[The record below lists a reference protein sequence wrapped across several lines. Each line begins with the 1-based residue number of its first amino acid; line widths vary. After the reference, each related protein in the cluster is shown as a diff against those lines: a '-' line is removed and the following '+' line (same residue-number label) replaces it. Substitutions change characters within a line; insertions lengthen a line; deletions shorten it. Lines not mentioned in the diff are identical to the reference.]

1 MRQLLILDPFTNL
14 SWSKFKMILLK
25 SLLYTEAAD
34 NPKGKDSVT
43 FKYKGKDDEEEKT
56 HTISMDTAKDYA
68 SNPDSDYKK
77 AAVAAA
83 GLDDKK
89 PSADGDAEE
98 KPDAKQ
104 TKIDPSGG
112 FGGDDDASKAASDA
126 PIPSLAN
133 QAVQDPVSGKWH
145 APGTFGHFH
154 HTGHDPGGKF
164 KKRMEKDA
172 EEKAAKAAAEKEK
185 QDADKKAAEKRY
197 AAAAKRLADKEQE
210 EKEKGYWDGK
220 DWSTAPKGDEL
231 KKAKEAYKKYE
242 KASEEHH
249 QRFGNDPYMMGG
261 PGPRPSDFG
270 PDAVNYAR
278 LQSAKF
284 KNSSTIT
291 TKSPDEKGPRQT
303 TNRIGG
309 NGGHNV
315 LLANPTKEHIKRH
328 NKPGEGSVFSDKVK
342 MDDIENAI
350 SDIPEEF
357 YEKGGGVHTTT
368 VPNAGFNLVQKA
380 SDIEKN
386 HPNARKIK
394 VKKQVRG
401 EMVEVDAY
409 IVDNDMEE
417 FATDQLNV
425 VVRPSNPDFMDDEV
439 KNDSDVQQDLKDGKS
454 HSVLTSFPGDPDV
467 PSAEEWGESGHA
479 IIIPNGGR
487 GADKTNWVEEPTK
500 REPRLADNPYWG
512 DNPNK
517 LGPMRTGT
525 EKIKT
530 INGKKYRAIKEE
542 KKPKKHKLQE
552 TYERIAN
559 RMVT

>member
-425 VVRPSNPDFMDDEV
+425 VVRPSNPDFMDDEL
-439 KNDSDVQQDLKDGKS
+439 KNDSDVQQDLDDGKS

-467 PSAEEWGESGHA
+467 PPAQDWEESGHA
-479 IIIPNGGR
+479 IIIPNGGE
-487 GADKTNWVEEPTK
+487 GADETNWVKES
-500 REPRLADNPYWG
+500 
-512 DNPNK
+512 
-517 LGPMRTGT
+517 
-525 EKIKT
+525 IKV
-530 INGKKYRAIKEE
+530 INGRKYKPIKEF
-542 KKPKKHKLQE
+542 KHPIKEQYDRLFK
-552 TYERIAN
+552 N
-559 RMVT
+559 KVVL